1 MDTEISV
8 SSSYALVFQ
17 YDPDTKTVR
26 QPAEAIADGGIRGG
40 LSMAG
45 DGDGMMSMSWSSGT
59 GEAFVKRITLEGDS
73 LNQDT
78 YWTGQIFEMPDSI
91 TLIEIEW
98 HETGD
103 PSALD
108 SWTAPEPSGAE
119 PSGLGGS
126 DMLPTDGD
134 RIVRTGTVGTYD
146 YDEIV
151 TLQG

>member
-1 MDTEISV
+1 
-8 SSSYALVFQ
+8 
-17 YDPDTKTVR
+17 
-26 QPAEAIADGGIRGG
+26 
-40 LSMAG
+40 MAG

-59 GEAFVKRITLEGDS
+59 GEAFVKRISLEGDS

-119 PSGLGGS
+119 PSGPGGS
-126 DMLPTDGD
+126 DTLPTDGD